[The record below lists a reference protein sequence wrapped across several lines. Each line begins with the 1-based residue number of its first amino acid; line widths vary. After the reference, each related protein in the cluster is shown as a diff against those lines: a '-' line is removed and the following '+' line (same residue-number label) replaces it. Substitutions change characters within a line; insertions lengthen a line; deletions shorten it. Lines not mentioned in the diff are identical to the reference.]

1 MITQKLLLV
10 DDQPANL
17 VSLEAILEADGRELI
32 KAHSGP
38 EALKILLKE
47 DISLVL
53 LDVQMPGMDGFEVA
67 ELMRQRKGTQNIPII
82 FVTAISKESKYVFK
96 GYQAGAVDY
105 LFKPLDPVILQS
117 KVGFFLQLDLQRRE
131 LQEKLRQAQEFRAA
145 YEATKSGQKT
155 ADKSGDTGKED
166 KGGH

>member
-1 MITQKLLLV
+1 MIEQKLLLV

-17 VSLEAILEADGRELI
+17 VSLEAILESEGRILM
-32 KAHSGP
+32 KAHSGQ

-67 ELMRQRKGTQNIPII
+67 ELMRQRKDTQTIPII
-82 FVTAISKESKYVFK
+82 FVTAISKEKKYVFR

-105 LFKPLDPVILQS
+105 LFKPLDPLILKS
-117 KVGFFLQLDLQRRE
+117 KVDFFLGLDKQRRQ
-131 LQEKLRQAQEFRAA
+131 LKAKLKEAQAHRAA
-145 YEATKSGQKT
+145 YEAGKT
-155 ADKSGDTGKED
+155 R
-166 KGGH
+166 GGEGSDQ

>member
-1 MITQKLLLV
+1 MIEQKLLLV

-17 VSLEAILEADGRELI
+17 VSLEAVLEGEGRTLL
-32 KAHSGP
+32 KAHSGQ

-67 ELMRQRKGTQNIPII
+67 ESMRQRKDTQTIPII
-82 FVTAISKESKYVFK
+82 FVTAISKEKKYVFK

-105 LFKPLDPVILQS
+105 LFKPLDPLILTS
-117 KVGFFLQLDLQRRE
+117 KVDFFLGLDKQRRE
-131 LQEKLRQAQEFRAA
+131 LQAKLKEAQAHRAA
-145 YEATKSGQKT
+145 YEAGKTRGEEGSGH
-155 ADKSGDTGKED
+155 SS
-166 KGGH
+166 

>member
-1 MITQKLLLV
+1 MIEQKLLLV

-17 VSLEAILEADGRELI
+17 VSLEAILESEGRILM
-32 KAHSGP
+32 KAHSGH

-67 ELMRQRKGTQNIPII
+67 ELMRQRKDTQTIPII
-82 FVTAISKESKYVFK
+82 FVTAISKEKKYVFR

-105 LFKPLDPVILQS
+105 LFKPLDPLILKS
-117 KVGFFLQLDLQRRE
+117 KVDFFLGLDKQRRQ
-131 LQEKLRQAQEFRAA
+131 LQAKLKEAQAHRAA
-145 YEATKSGQKT
+145 YEAGKT
-155 ADKSGDTGKED
+155 R
-166 KGGH
+166 GGEGSDQ